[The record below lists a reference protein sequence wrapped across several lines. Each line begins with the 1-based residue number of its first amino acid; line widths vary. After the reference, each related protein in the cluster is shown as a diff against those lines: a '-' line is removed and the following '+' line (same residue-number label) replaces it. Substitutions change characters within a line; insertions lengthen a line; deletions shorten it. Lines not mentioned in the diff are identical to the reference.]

1 MKKLKS
7 IVLLLVFAIVIT
19 GAGYAESIGADVIYS
34 GGIVAEQTGAYQDYL
49 KNPSAYTVIPEPVE
63 FGKSESSAYLE
74 EVMPEKYN
82 TETDAG
88 KDKKDFP
95 AVRDQ
100 NIDGDCWAF
109 ANTAAQEYSNV
120 VLNNKSYKNDNEI
133 LSEYHMAAAMNYTN
147 DEGYKTFTWDNKT
160 GGNTAMA
167 VAYMSRETGG
177 GSVLLKDFDNSKY
190 SKYTGDRTDYSSLL
204 GIDRA
209 GKLIS
214 QESITNL
221 YEGSSVLDYSYEDGS
236 IKNIKY
242 HKNESVINAIKAG
255 IMKYGAVAVS
265 YLSNESH
272 DGYYNSKT
280 GAYCGSW
287 SDLLNGTAPDNNK
300 VSFYQNDGS
309 IKYKFNTPTNHAVT
323 LIGWDDNYSYTNF
336 KTKPSSYDGKNYN
349 YENGAWIV
357 RNSWGSDWAND
368 GYEYI
373 SYMDPTI
380 GFSASGYKFSDE
392 TDENIYSYDYVGLMG
407 SISLKNSFGCT
418 YQAIRF
424 ETSGKEP
431 LKSIGLYAL
440 DMDDTF
446 EIMVDSSPKDTSLPM
461 NLSESEFKNNRV
473 NLKDPD
479 TGVISKSVQFSS
491 PGYKV
496 LDLAAPIDVNGSF
509 YIYVRQSNDSKT
521 STDEYRIA
529 GCTKGVNASYYQPE
543 KNVCFYSSSKRGDTI
558 NGWGDIYL
566 SGYNWCIKAYTGS
579 NSLKPSAS
587 PLPTASPTQEP
598 IASESPSPTSAP
610 TKEPVVS
617 DSPSPTSA
625 PTQEPMVSESPN
637 PTSAP
642 TQEPIVTD
650 SPTVTPTFAPVVS
663 PTAEPIVSPY
673 PEKFGEPEIVVNKA
687 EQTVDVT
694 VTRVD
699 ASCEDSAVLVGIY
712 NSNGILVGFR
722 KITPVFDENG
732 TFMISG
738 VEYGGLNAN
747 TLKVFIWSD
756 MGDIPYLDSPQSVDL
771 N

>member
-1 MKKLKS
+1 
-7 IVLLLVFAIVIT
+7 
-19 GAGYAESIGADVIYS
+19 
-34 GGIVAEQTGAYQDYL
+34 
-49 KNPSAYTVIPEPVE
+49 
-63 FGKSESSAYLE
+63 
-74 EVMPEKYN
+74 
-82 TETDAG
+82 
-88 KDKKDFP
+88 
-95 AVRDQ
+95 
-100 NIDGDCWAF
+100 
-109 ANTAAQEYSNV
+109 
-120 VLNNKSYKNDNEI
+120 
-133 LSEYHMAAAMNYTN
+133 
-147 DEGYKTFTWDNKT
+147 
-160 GGNTAMA
+160 
-167 VAYMSRETGG
+167 
-177 GSVLLKDFDNSKY
+177 
-190 SKYTGDRTDYSSLL
+190 
-204 GIDRA
+204 
-209 GKLIS
+209 
-214 QESITNL
+214 
-221 YEGSSVLDYSYEDGS
+221 
-236 IKNIKY
+236 
-242 HKNESVINAIKAG
+242 
-255 IMKYGAVAVS
+255 
-265 YLSNESH
+265 
-272 DGYYNSKT
+272 
-280 GAYCGSW
+280 
-287 SDLLNGTAPDNNK
+287 
-300 VSFYQNDGS
+300 
-309 IKYKFNTPTNHAVT
+309 
-323 LIGWDDNYSYTNF
+323 
-336 KTKPSSYDGKNYN
+336 
-349 YENGAWIV
+349 
-357 RNSWGSDWAND
+357 
-368 GYEYI
+368 
-373 SYMDPTI
+373 
-380 GFSASGYKFSDE
+380 
-392 TDENIYSYDYVGLMG
+392 
-407 SISLKNSFGCT
+407 
-418 YQAIRF
+418 
-424 ETSGKEP
+424 
-431 LKSIGLYAL
+431 
-440 DMDDTF
+440 MDDTF

-479 TGVISKSVQFSS
+479 TGVISKSAQFSS

-587 PLPTASPTQEP
+587 PLPTTSPTQEP

-610 TKEPVVS
+610 TQEPVVS
-617 DSPSPTSA
+617 ESPSPTSA
-625 PTQEPMVSESPN
+625 PTLEPIVSEPPN

-650 SPTVTPTFAPVVS
+650 SPTMTPTFAPVVS

>member
-19 GAGYAESIGADVIYS
+19 GSGYAESGSSDVIYS
-34 GGIVAEQTGAYQDYL
+34 SEAVAEQTSEYKDYL
-49 KNPSAYTVIPEPVE
+49 KNPSDYTVVPEPVE
-63 FGKSESSAYLE
+63 FGKNGTFAYLE
-74 EVMPEKYN
+74 EVLPEKYN
-82 TETDAG
+82 SETDAG
-88 KDKKDFP
+88 KDRKDFP
-95 AVRDQ
+95 AIRDQ
-100 NIDGDCWAF
+100 EIDGDCWAF

-120 VLNNKSYKNDNEI
+120 VLNNKSYKNDNGL

-147 DEGYKTFTWDNKT
+147 DDGYKTFTWDNKT
-160 GGNTAMA
+160 GGNTAMS

-190 SKYTGDRTDYSSLL
+190 SKYIGDRTDYSSLL
-204 GIDRA
+204 GIDRT

-221 YEGSSVLDYSYEDGS
+221 YEGSSVLESSYEDGS

-242 HKNESVINAIKAG
+242 HRNESVINAIKTG

-265 YLSNESH
+265 YLSNEDH
-272 DGYYNSKT
+272 NGYYNSKT

-287 SDLLNGTAPDNNK
+287 DDLLNGTAPDNNK
-300 VSFYQNDGS
+300 VSFYLNDGS
-309 IKYKFNTPTNHAVT
+309 IKYKFDTPTNHAVT
-323 LIGWDDNYSYTNF
+323 LIGWDDNYSYANF
-336 KTKPSSYDGKNYN
+336 KTKPASYDGKNYN

-380 GFSASGYKFSDE
+380 GFSASGYKFSDDA
-392 TDENIYSYDYVGLMG
+392 DENIYSYDYVGLMG
-407 SISLKNSFGCT
+407 SISLRNSFGCT

-461 NLSESEFKNNRV
+461 NLSESEFQNNKV
-473 NLKDPD
+473 KLKDPD
-479 TGVISKSVQFSS
+479 TGGISKSIQFSS

-496 LDLAAPIDVNGSF
+496 LDLAVPIDVNGSF
-509 YIYVRQSNDSKT
+509 YIYIRQSNDSKT
-521 STDEYRIA
+521 STGEYRIA
-529 GCTKGVNASYYQPE
+529 GCTKGVNASYYEPK

-579 NSLKPSAS
+579 DSLQPSAS
-587 PLPTASPTQEP
+587 PLPTSSPTREP
-598 IASESPSPTSAP
+598 IASESPSPTS
-610 TKEPVVS
+610 V
-617 DSPSPTSA
+617 
-625 PTQEPMVSESPN
+625 PTQEPAVSESPN
-637 PTSAP
+637 PTSTP
-642 TQEPIVTD
+642 TQEPIATGSPTVPPT
-650 SPTVTPTFAPVVS
+650 SAPTVTPTQE
-663 PTAEPIVSPY
+663 PTESPY
-673 PEKFGEPEIVVNKA
+673 PVKFEEPEIVVNKT
-687 EQTVDVT
+687 EQTVDLT
-694 VTRVD
+694 VKRVD

-712 NSNGILVGFR
+712 NSDGILVGF
-722 KITPVFDENG
+722 KKVTPVFDENG
-732 TFMISG
+732 TFVIREI
-738 VEYGGLNAN
+738 EYGGLNAN
-747 TLKVFIWSD
+747 TLKVFVWSD
-756 MGDIPYLDSPQSVDL
+756 MGDVPYLDSPQSINL
-771 N
+771 K